1 MLISVADPA
10 NRADLARRRG
20 AVKRWA
26 ANPLRWRLAIE
37 AWDCYMPAQTR
48 VSPVRRAQCAAESS
62 MQNVLI
68 VIHLIVVLA
77 LVAVVLLQ
85 RSEGGGLGLGGGS
98 SGVSGFLTG
107 RGQANALTRATTILA
122 AAFFLTSILLTMLQT
137 YGHKPSSILDT
148 APAATSAPAPG
159 QPASTNAPAAGGTT
173 VYDQLKQHEGGDT
186 QPAPAAPAN

>member
-1 MLISVADPA
+1 MRWPIVNSRHRVKSPA
-10 NRADLARRRG
+10 
-20 AVKRWA
+20 
-26 ANPLRWRLAIE
+26 
-37 AWDCYMPAQTR
+37 
-48 VSPVRRAQCAAESS
+48 

-68 VIHLIVVLA
+68 IVHLFVVLA

-137 YGHKPSSILDT
+137 YGKRPASILDT
-148 APAATSAPAPG
+148 AQPGTSIPAQGQPAASGSDQTILDQLKRNQGGAAPQPG
-159 QPASTNAPAAGGTT
+159 QPA
-173 VYDQLKQHEGGDT
+173 
-186 QPAPAAPAN
+186 PANGPQVPLPQ